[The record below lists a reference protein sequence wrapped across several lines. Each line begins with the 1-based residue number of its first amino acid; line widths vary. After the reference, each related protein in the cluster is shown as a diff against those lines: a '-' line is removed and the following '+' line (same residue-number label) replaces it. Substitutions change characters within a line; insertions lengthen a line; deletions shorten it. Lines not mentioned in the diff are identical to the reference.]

1 MKVYLKII
9 KMAKPYLGII
19 AFSTVF
25 MLFSTLTD
33 GVSLSMLVPL
43 SDNVLNGKPI
53 VLPVK
58 NIPLFLQN
66 IIDKVNTIP
75 SLKLLGIIAILVLIL
90 VLLKGVLYYCQVVL
104 MEIAG
109 QRVIRDI
116 RNKLFIKIQY
126 MSMDF
131 FSKSRVGELVSRL
144 TYDVYVIRNALT
156 EGLAVSV
163 YYLFQLVLFLGI
175 VLFINL
181 KLALIILV
189 LMPVISFPLLKVGKR
204 LRKISK
210 QAQAKMG
217 DLNSRMQEVFT
228 SMNIVKA
235 FSMEGKEISRF
246 KKLNQDFYHLM
257 LKTMRRTLLINPA
270 TEFVSAIGGICVL
283 VIGGRQVIEGE
294 MSFGVFI
301 MFLASL
307 LALMKPI
314 KRLIKVYNFNQI
326 AFAAGER
333 VFEILDEKP
342 SVKEYRNAIELK
354 TPQREISY
362 ENIFFKYDSG
372 YVLKGI
378 DLKVKMGEIICLVGP
393 SGVGKSTL
401 VNLLL
406 RFYDPAEGRVLIDGT
421 DIKNVSLKSLRRHIG
436 LVTQEPVL
444 FNDTVANNISYG
456 VSGKTQKEIIAAAEI
471 ANADDFISNIPKGY
485 NSVVGEKGAKLSGGE
500 KQRIA
505 IARAVLKNPPILIL
519 DEATAQLD
527 AASELK
533 VQEAIQRL
541 IHGRTVFLIAHR
553 ISTARRADRII
564 VLENGKIAEEGK
576 HEELMKKGGL
586 YCKYYK
592 YQFQDV

>member
-1 MKVYLKII
+1 
-9 KMAKPYLGII
+9 
-19 AFSTVF
+19 
-25 MLFSTLTD
+25 
-33 GVSLSMLVPL
+33 
-43 SDNVLNGKPI
+43 
-53 VLPVK
+53 
-58 NIPLFLQN
+58 
-66 IIDKVNTIP
+66 
-75 SLKLLGIIAILVLIL
+75 
-90 VLLKGVLYYCQVVL
+90 
-104 MEIAG
+104 
-109 QRVIRDI
+109 
-116 RNKLFIKIQY
+116 

-156 EGLAVSV
+156 EGLADSV